1 MSVSSRLLVSLS
13 LPPLFTVLLEVV
25 LLMVWPLV
33 LWSFLTPTALTPTAL
48 TLMMIRMMLP
58 YPLVRRQCL
67 DVADQAWQRA
77 PRTNRN
83 EGSQIE

>member
-1 MSVSSRLLVSLS
+1 MASMSVSSRLLVSLS

-25 LLMVWPLV
+25 LGMVWPLV
-33 LWSFLTPTALTPTAL
+33 LWSFLTPTAL

-58 YPLVRRQCL
+58 YPLVRRQYL
-67 DVADQAWQRA
+67 DASDQAWQRA

>member
-1 MSVSSRLLVSLS
+1 MSVASRLLLSLS

-25 LLMVWPLV
+25 LLMVLPLV
-33 LWSFLTPTALTPTAL
+33 LWLFLTPTALA
-48 TLMMIRMMLP
+48 LMMIMMMLP

-67 DVADQAWQRA
+67 DAADPAWQRA

-83 EGSQIE
+83 